1 MVLGVLE
8 VLSVEQTAFTDV
20 VGEADIEARDRLSR
34 EIVDCETWFRGR
46 CTARF
51 TRFDKFR
58 WPKLSIKM

>member
-1 MVLGVLE
+1 MG
-8 VLSVEQTAFTDV
+8 

>member
-1 MVLGVLE
+1 MG
-8 VLSVEQTAFTDV
+8 

-51 TRFDKFR
+51 TRFYKFR
-58 WPKLSIKM
+58 WPKLQSFI